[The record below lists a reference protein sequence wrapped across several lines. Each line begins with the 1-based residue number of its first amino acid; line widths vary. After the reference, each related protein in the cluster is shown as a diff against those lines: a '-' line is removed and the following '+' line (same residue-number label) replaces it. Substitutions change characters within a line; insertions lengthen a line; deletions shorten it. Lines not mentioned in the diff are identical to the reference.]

1 MYCLNPGQYWLSNIF
16 SGFPLLIDGFVVH
29 NATAILIVV
38 MTFTNGL
45 WVEDSALIALGT
57 EEQTAPRRM

>member
-1 MYCLNPGQYWLSNIF
+1 MSNIF